1 MTKDLEKRLHRL
13 KQSYEKLPLQSDRNE
28 IVGQL
33 STIKIEGKKAKK
45 KFILPVP
52 ALVFVTFIFLGT
64 VSTLWIINNPN
75 LNSSLQDTEMSST
88 ENEESEDLNTVI
100 WAQQMKERIDDTITQ
115 ASNELGLTNE
125 QIKTLQYIQF
135 AYTTLNYS
143 LDLVEHNKISPE
155 KLQDT
160 EQDIMTAIQ
169 SPKKML
175 EDIKDREKLSLQEEQ
190 AFLQEYGDK
199 VMQLSSLYNELLTT
213 NSLQGKEPLLNDQGF
228 FLSTNKR
235 GDVYQYNFE
244 AYEALFTEKFSPSAL
259 SYFEVLSM
267 QPYFYAGDFLYSPEE
282 MAKSLVKLETLL
294 TNEDYEHFQDYEL
307 VKSYYEIGM
316 LKLFTGTDTYKIKEN
331 NVYTSGFL
339 SVLNQFIDE
348 NSVVSELSKTILQEI
363 KTGNHSETFEKL
375 TSEKIWME
383 LLKNKYPD
391 VSF

>member
-1 MTKDLEKRLHRL
+1 
-13 KQSYEKLPLQSDRNE
+13 
-28 IVGQL
+28 
-33 STIKIEGKKAKK
+33 
-45 KFILPVP
+45 
-52 ALVFVTFIFLGT
+52 
-64 VSTLWIINNPN
+64 
-75 LNSSLQDTEMSST
+75 
-88 ENEESEDLNTVI
+88 
-100 WAQQMKERIDDTITQ
+100 
-115 ASNELGLTNE
+115 
-125 QIKTLQYIQF
+125 
-135 AYTTLNYS
+135 YTTLNYS

-235 GDVYQYNFE
+235 GAVYQYNFE

-294 TNEDYEHFQDYEL
+294 
-307 VKSYYEIGM
+307 
-316 LKLFTGTDTYKIKEN
+316 
-331 NVYTSGFL
+331 
-339 SVLNQFIDE
+339 
-348 NSVVSELSKTILQEI
+348 
-363 KTGNHSETFEKL
+363 
-375 TSEKIWME
+375 
-383 LLKNKYPD
+383 
-391 VSF
+391 

>member
-1 MTKDLEKRLHRL
+1 
-13 KQSYEKLPLQSDRNE
+13 
-28 IVGQL
+28 
-33 STIKIEGKKAKK
+33 
-45 KFILPVP
+45 
-52 ALVFVTFIFLGT
+52 
-64 VSTLWIINNPN
+64 
-75 LNSSLQDTEMSST
+75 
-88 ENEESEDLNTVI
+88 
-100 WAQQMKERIDDTITQ
+100 
-115 ASNELGLTNE
+115 
-125 QIKTLQYIQF
+125 
-135 AYTTLNYS
+135 
-143 LDLVEHNKISPE
+143 
-155 KLQDT
+155 
-160 EQDIMTAIQ
+160 MTAIQ

-175 EDIKDREKLSLQEEQ
+175 EDIKDREKLSLQEEH

-259 SYFEVLSM
+259 M
-267 QPYFYAGDFLYSPEE
+267 
-282 MAKSLVKLETLL
+282 KLETLL
-294 TNEDYEHFQDYEL
+294 SNEDYEHFQDYEL

-363 KTGNHSETFEKL
+363 KTGNHSETLEKL